1 MSIQHFQTKLGITKY
16 SIVTNSNDSVTLRL
30 MTEHDL
36 AMLYEWLNRSHIVE
50 WWGGEEARP
59 TLADVQEQYLP
70 SVLAQ
75 ESVTPYI
82 AMLNGE
88 PIGYAQSYV
97 ALGSGDGWWEEET
110 DPGVRGIDQLLANA
124 SQLGKGLGTKLVRAL
139 VELLF
144 NDPEV
149 TKIQTDPS
157 PSNLRAIRC
166 YEKAGFE
173 RQGTVTTPDGPAV
186 YMVQTRQAFERTRS
200 VGGGRPRAGA
210 LGRPSCQTL
219 GRMDTTQVTLIHK
232 ILAAADERNLP
243 LWIGGGWAIDA
254 RLGRVTRK
262 HDDIDLTFPGERR
275 GELEAIVEMLGG
287 RVMEE
292 LDYGF
297 LAEIGDELLDC
308 EPAWW
313 ADEAYEIA
321 EAPQGSCPEAAE
333 GVIAGRPVR
342 CNSWEAIIWD
352 YFYYADEVPPVDWP
366 TKHIESYRLACTSL
380 GAEKVE
386 VLRAAFRSRYAA

>member
-1 MSIQHFQTKLGITKY
+1 MPIWLNGPPPLSGFKTLPGSRGRHSRARSTGRSRLAPAHSERCQSTQKIAQSPSSRCGITNRWSGTFATQAAPTPQKPSTQALGITKY

-110 DPGVRGIDQLLANA
+110 DPGVRGIDQSLANA

-200 VGGGRPRAGA
+200 
-210 LGRPSCQTL
+210 
-219 GRMDTTQVTLIHK
+219 
-232 ILAAADERNLP
+232 
-243 LWIGGGWAIDA
+243 DA
-254 RLGRVTRK
+254 
-262 HDDIDLTFPGERR
+262 
-275 GELEAIVEMLGG
+275 
-287 RVMEE
+287 
-292 LDYGF
+292 
-297 LAEIGDELLDC
+297 
-308 EPAWW
+308 
-313 ADEAYEIA
+313 
-321 EAPQGSCPEAAE
+321 
-333 GVIAGRPVR
+333 
-342 CNSWEAIIWD
+342 
-352 YFYYADEVPPVDWP
+352 
-366 TKHIESYRLACTSL
+366 
-380 GAEKVE
+380 
-386 VLRAAFRSRYAA
+386 